1 MTTSAKVALGICGA
15 ITAGVV
21 IALLVAPENSKEIT
35 KRIRKSAGKWVDKM
49 GNVFSKVENEAADLK
64 LRPRQIRTTM
74 D

>member
-15 ITAGVV
+15 VTAGVV
-21 IALLVAPENSKEIT
+21 ITLLVAPEKSKDIT
-35 KRIRKSAGKWVDKM
+35 RRIRKTAGKWVDKM
-49 GNVFSKVENEAADLK
+49 GNVFSKVENEAAELK

>member
-21 IALLVAPENSKEIT
+21 ISLLVAPEKSKEIT
-35 KRIRKSAGKWVDKM
+35 KRIRKTAGKWVDKM
-49 GNVFSKVENEAADLK
+49 GNVFSKVENEAAELK
-64 LRPRQIRTTM
+64 FRPRQIRTTM

>member
-15 ITAGVV
+15 VTAGVV
-21 IALLVAPENSKEIT
+21 ITLLVAPEKSKDIT
-35 KRIRKSAGKWVDKM
+35 RRIRKTAGKWVDKM
-49 GNVFSKVENEAADLK
+49 GNVFSKVENEAEELK